1 MDGKETSRERE
12 PQQFEIADV
21 ESLAFAAVV
30 YLLIVVWQFHFFN
43 NFEC

>member
-1 MDGKETSRERE
+1 MDGKERRREE
-12 PQQFEIADV
+12 ELEQLEIADV
-21 ESLAFAAVV
+21 QSLAFAAVI